1 MRKVIFYFFGLLP
14 LISAAQVI
22 NTRGTV
28 VTADTV
34 KNTGTTYALVIGISK
49 YKEVNPL
56 NFADKDAM
64 VFADYLVNKNG
75 MALDTNNVKLFVNE
89 KATMSNIGN
98 ALSDIIIKNLKKG
111 DKVIFFFAGHGDYDA
126 NILKDQALLL
136 LYGAPRQ
143 NYFQN
148 IFNGDFISTADLN
161 SRFIEPLTNKGC
173 EVLLFIDACHATGL
187 NKTLSGGTEGGKIT
201 MGALQNMTSAVKIYS
216 CKSSQYSL
224 ESEQWGG
231 GRGLFSYVLMEALYG
246 MADTDNDK
254 VVTLMELQRYLE
266 DNIPK
271 MSEHKQFPIVKIEN
285 SDEQVTKVNLKYL
298 TAYKDLKDKGLPFI
312 TQLPND
318 NNIDPVS
325 KIDSSHNKIT
335 DNSTTK
341 IIDSSKIKVT
351 DNSTTKVIDNSQNK
365 KPDSLYNKLYNECDS
380 MINTQELEAAYRT
393 LLLLQKTDSTSDM
406 TLQLR
411 RKLSDAYQ
419 QKTATL
425 LNPLLRNIGN
435 LEANNNQV
443 IKFEKDLEIAA
454 KLLGE
459 NHILYH
465 VLNARRLFLKAQLL
479 ETKNGAAN
487 DEAIDYLEQSIV
499 LEPNAPYAYFTL
511 GNRYYSKNEFDKAK
525 MNFDKYIGLIPNSA
539 WAYNNR
545 GLVYYNQK
553 NYDSAIF
560 NFKKAIVIKPDYAV
574 AYNNA
579 ANAYSRSKFYDE
591 AIIFY
596 KKAMEIDPTNPMA
609 YNGLGDSYSNL
620 KSYDSAI
627 LYFKKALELN
637 PAKPSPGTYFNLGRV
652 YSRKKEY
659 AEARKNYKKVLDI
672 TPDNVAVYMRLGD
685 DYANLRNFDS
695 AIINYKKIIELEPNN
710 KDAEYYLC
718 QMYSL
723 KKDTAKSLSYLE
735 QVLKKNYQTLNY
747 MENDTEIDNIRTL
760 YSFKLMLE
768 KYFKKEELARYP
780 NLYSL
785 IR

>member
-1 MRKVIFYFFGLLP
+1 MKKVIFYLFGLLP
-14 LISAAQVI
+14 FFCSAQTI

-28 VTADTV
+28 VTATDTV
-34 KNTGTTYALVIGISK
+34 KKTGTTYAMVIGISK

-56 NFADKDAM
+56 NFADKDAIA
-64 VFADYLVNKNG
+64 FFDYLVNKNG
-75 MALDTNNVKLFVNE
+75 MALDPNNVMLFVNE
-89 KATMSNIGN
+89 KATLANIGN
-98 ALSDIIIKNLKKG
+98 TLSDIINKNLKKG
-111 DKVIFFFAGHGDYDA
+111 DRVIFFFAGHGDYDA

-136 LYGAPRQ
+136 LYAAPRQ

-148 IFNGDFISTADLN
+148 IFGGDFISTAQLN
-161 SRFIEPLTNKGC
+161 SSFIEPLANRGC

-201 MGALQNMTSAVKIYS
+201 MGALQNMTSPVKIYS

-224 ESEQWGG
+224 EGEQWGG

-246 MADTDNDK
+246 MADADNDK
-254 VVTLMELQRYLE
+254 VITLMELQRYLE

-285 SDEQVTKVNLKYL
+285 SDEQVTNVNLNYL
-298 TAYKDLKDKGLPFI
+298 SAYKNLKEKGLPFI

-325 KIDSSHNKIT
+325 KTDISQNKKPDS
-335 DNSTTK
+335 
-341 IIDSSKIKVT
+341 
-351 DNSTTKVIDNSQNK
+351 SQNK
-365 KPDSLYNKLYNECDS
+365 KPDSLYNECDR

-411 RKLSDAYQ
+411 RKLSDAYL

-443 IKFEKDLEIAA
+443 IKFEEDLEIAA

-459 NHILYH
+459 NHILYP
-465 VLNARRLFLKAQLL
+465 VLNARRLFLKAQVL
-479 ETKNGAAN
+479 ETKNGTAN

-511 GNRYYSKNEFDKAK
+511 GNRYNSKNEFDKAK
-525 MNFDKYIGLIPNSA
+525 LNFDKYIGLIPNSA

-553 NYDSAIF
+553 KYDSAIL
-560 NFKKAIVIKPDYAV
+560 NFKKAIVLKPDYAV

-579 ANAYSRSKFYDE
+579 ANAYSRSKVYDE

-596 KKAMEIDPTNPMA
+596 KKAMELDPTNPMA

-620 KSYDSAI
+620 KFYDSAV

-637 PAKPSPGTYFNLGRV
+637 PAKPSPSTYFNLGRV

-685 DYANLRNFDS
+685 DYSNLRNFDS

-747 MENDTEIDNIRTL
+747 MENDTEIDNIRTF

-785 IR
+785 IRK